1 MLRCELVWVLSSVSP
16 LPDCLFPPLMYKM
29 TRTDLTL
36 GAYRVIRSDRIA
48 ICGLA
53 FVFNLVQ
60 VPEVYLS
67 FMLFAGL

>member
-1 MLRCELVWVLSSVSP
+1 
-16 LPDCLFPPLMYKM
+16 MYKM

-67 FMLFAGL
+67 FTLFAGL